1 MATDTLRPPPG
12 FEADGWVHQ
21 LAQLPHLE
29 DLSVCWR
36 EQVPLFSTASLPPL
50 ASITRLAL
58 TGMVFG
64 NWGTPDLADIF
75 PNLVD
80 LDLLSLEV
88 GPTYKTTLA
97 GAPTGLRR
105 LRLGS
110 VLVVQ
115 NHPDEPEC
123 LLDDVLPRFKHIE
136 HLTLSQFLFTPAALL
151 PYLRSLQSLRTLTFA
166 EGALATDDLLLGI
179 VDEPLRPP
187 RLRRLT
193 LNHVWCRRGPTVES
207 KGWQLPPDMADVCEP
222 PLWDSWAPPYRLPG
236 CSDEGITAAVEA
248 GRRNGVVVDGTAL
261 ETVGWDDDYER
272 EKDVATKLWAERRA
286 QHPEEEAE
294 GKEEYE
300 GDSEEGDL
308 WDRQE
313 RALRRHELMDALV
326 HGEQEDEDIWDVQQR
341 VLRRQELMEE
351 EWPYDVHY
359 MDPVDLFE
367 EPVEE
372 GDEDQGDGYDDA
384 W

>member
-1 MATDTLRPPPG
+1 M
-12 FEADGWVHQ
+12 HQ
-21 LAQLPHLE
+21 LAEFPNLRELWLE
-29 DLSVCWR
+29 RWTHSW
-36 EQVPLFSTASLPPL
+36 LFPEVAQPPL
-50 ASITRLAL
+50 VSITRLVL
-58 TGMVFG
+58 TGTHFSTWPG
-64 NWGTPDLADIF
+64 PDLADIC
-75 PNLVD
+75 PNLVVLE
-80 LDLLSLEV
+80 LDTAENK
-88 GPTYKTTLA
+88 PRFQKILA

-105 LRLGS
+105 LTFRSVADPGGS
-110 VLVVQ
+110 PHV
-115 NHPDEPEC
+115 PEC

-207 KGWQLPPDMADVCEP
+207 KGWQLPPDMDVCEP
-222 PLWDSWAPPYRLPG
+222 PLWDAWAPPYRLPG
-236 CSDEGITAAVEA
+236 CSDEGLTAAVEA
-248 GRRNGVVVDGTAL
+248 GRRNGVFVDGTAL
-261 ETVGWDDDYER
+261 ETVGWEDDYQR
-272 EKDVATKLWAERRA
+272 EKDVATA

-294 GKEEYE
+294 EKEEYE
-300 GDSEEGDL
+300 GDSEEGDM

-326 HGEQEDEDIWDVQQR
+326 HEEQEDDDIWDVQQR

-351 EWPYDVHY
+351 EWPYDVRY

-372 GDEDQGDGYDDA
+372 DDEDQGG
-384 W
+384 WL